1 LAFVAAALVDVRP
14 DGAKLRVACF
24 ELDAAVF
31 FAGAFFFA
39 VVELH
44 RDEIQHRLLA
54 AGKPTLVLLPYSSF
68 CLWEVRRRRRRRFPQ
83 YQPSLS
89 QSAPVQRLERRLQYE
104 NIRNLTKTAAFLPR
118 PLAGA
123 FFEGAAGFLFA
134 AVFLGAG
141 SSESGPSKSEAAASM
156 SIAIES
162 SEAISDSSSF
172 ALPLPLPLPCKDD

>member
-54 AGKPTLVLLPYSSF
+54 AGKPTLELLPYSSF
-68 CLWEVRRRRRRRFPQ
+68 CLWEVRRRRHHRRFPQ
-83 YQPSLS
+83 YHPSLS

-162 SEAISDSSSF
+162 SEATSDSSSF
-172 ALPLPLPLPCKDD
+172 ALPLPLPCKDD